1 MEAIEEFDTSFKL
14 DDILEEKE
22 PNETNNNNYKG
33 DYSQNPLGVQK
44 NTSSRTNDF
53 QARKLIKKIGE
64 RLSTEELQQKQQLI
78 IQISR
83 FRDSSRFAN
92 FLSSLGFNL
101 SPTHLKTMDISQLE
115 DLLIELKSSIQN
127 KNGSKFIDESY
138 FMVMNMLEN
147 ISKHPKFNKYAD
159 LAGLSKSA
167 RENDELLDTLECLN
181 LMYSDLGQLSPE
193 KKLVFLTGSCIL
205 QTASLNKMLKNI
217 QNYEQKLK
225 EQVEQGEQGAQDTQ
239 KQTTHPIQE
248 QSMELQQKTTHK
260 QHKATNEPFNDGHV
274 QLLNFDMIK

>member
-1 MEAIEEFDTSFKL
+1 MEAIEEFDTDFKL
-14 DDILEEKE
+14 DDIMEEKE
-22 PNETNNNNYKG
+22 QSETNSSNNYKG
-33 DYSQNPLGVQK
+33 DFSQK
-44 NTSSRTNDF
+44 NTSTRTNDF
-53 QARKLIKKIGE
+53 QVRKLVKKIGE
-64 RLSTEELQQKQQLI
+64 RLSPEELQQKQQLI

-92 FLSSLGFNL
+92 FLNSLGFNL
-101 SPTHLKTMDISQLE
+101 SPTHLKSMDIGQLE
-115 DLLIELKSSIQN
+115 DLLIELKTAIQS

-138 FMVMNMLEN
+138 FMIMSMLEN

-159 LAGLSKSA
+159 LSGLSKSA

-225 EQVEQGEQGAQDTQ
+225 EQVEQGVNTQ
-239 KQTTHPIQE
+239 NDKVQEKTTEISIE
-248 QSMELQQKTTHK
+248 TQQKNTHK
-260 QHKATNEPFNDGHV
+260 TTNETFQDGHV
-274 QLLNFDMIK
+274 QMLNFDMIR

>member
-1 MEAIEEFDTSFKL
+1 MVMEAIEEFDTDFKL
-14 DDILEEKE
+14 DDIMEEKE
-22 PNETNNNNYKG
+22 QSETNSSNNYKG
-33 DYSQNPLGVQK
+33 DFSQTK
-44 NTSSRTNDF
+44 NTSNRSNDF
-53 QARKLIKKIGE
+53 QVRKLVKKIGE
-64 RLSTEELQQKQQLI
+64 RLSPEELQQKQQLI

-92 FLSSLGFNL
+92 FLNSLGFNL

-138 FMVMNMLEN
+138 FMIMSMLEN

-159 LAGLSKSA
+159 LSGLSKSA

-225 EQVEQGEQGAQDTQ
+225 EQVQQGVNTQ
-239 KQTTHPIQE
+239 NDQVQE
-248 QSMELQQKTTHK
+248 QQKNTHK
-260 QHKATNEPFNDGHV
+260 TN
-274 QLLNFDMIK
+274 

>member
-1 MEAIEEFDTSFKL
+1 MVMEAIEQFDTDFKL
-14 DDILEEKE
+14 DDIMEEKE
-22 PNETNNNNYKG
+22 QSNETNSSNNNYKG
-33 DYSQNPLGVQK
+33 DFSQK
-44 NTSSRTNDF
+44 NTSNRSNDF
-53 QARKLIKKIGE
+53 QVRKLVKKIGE
-64 RLSTEELQQKQQLI
+64 RLSPEELQQKQQLI

-92 FLSSLGFNL
+92 FLNSLGFNL
-101 SPTHLKTMDISQLE
+101 SPTHLKTMDISQLQ
-115 DLLIELKSSIQN
+115 DLLIELKSAIQN

-138 FMVMNMLEN
+138 FMILNMVEN

-159 LAGLSKSA
+159 LSGLSKSA

-225 EQVEQGEQGAQDTQ
+225 EQVQQGVNTQ
-239 KQTTHPIQE
+239 NDQVQE
-248 QSMELQQKTTHK
+248 QQKNTHK
-260 QHKATNEPFNDGHV
+260 TNEPFNGLDPIKDGHV
-274 QLLNFDMIK
+274 QMLNFDMIR